1 MRQSRRWIWRLPAA
15 VPLTLALTLVAS
27 LSFAGPPEAPSPR
40 TTEANITRVTASLL
54 ASSQLAH
61 HPLDAQLA
69 GKLLDRYMDAL
80 DPNRSLFLSSD
91 VGEWAPMRATLAQAT
106 LTKGDTG
113 PAHVVFSRYL
123 ERLRQQVAFDTQLL
137 RGAEFEFAGDDQL
150 VVDREHAER
159 PRDLAGAQ
167 GLWRAQLRAEYLGE
181 KLGDKP
187 PHDISAAL
195 IRRHEQQLKLMSE
208 LGNDEVLEIYL
219 DALAHVYDPH
229 SDYMDKESTES
240 LSISMNL
247 SLFGIGA
254 TLESEDGLC
263 TIRELVPGGPAAL
276 SGALKPGDH
285 IVAVAQGSGTPV
297 DVTSMPLTRIVQL
310 IRGPKGSDVT
320 LTIRPSTGA
329 TKTVHLTRA
338 DVKLKDQQ
346 AKARIV
352 DLPRANAEPLRL
364 GIVDLPSFYSGDD
377 DGGRHGCTADVAR
390 LLAKLQAE
398 KVRGVV
404 LDLRR
409 NGGGSLQEAIDLTS
423 LFVGSGPVVQTRGAD
438 NSIEVGDNKA
448 ATVRYSGPLVVLV
461 SRFSASASEIL
472 AGALQDYGRAVVVG
486 DPSTFGKGTVQTI
499 MPLAQV
505 MDRAGLTHSFDP
517 GAVKLTIS
525 KFYRPSGASTE
536 LRGVASDIVI
546 PAASGIVPVG
556 ESKLTDPLP
565 WDTISASRY
574 HPFGQVAPYLG
585 ALRGASAAR
594 IAADPAFAELRQQ
607 LARLKTR
614 LDDNSIS
621 LNEARRRRELAQDK
635 AIGKAIASKAEAEES
650 GIPTYQITVAAAGQP
665 GLPPRMAS
673 TPKGPGDANADPTT
687 SAKSGDDALE
697 NPGSTAAHAADE
709 LILDESLRV
718 LSDYVGLLEKPL
730 AGGPAGQ
737 PARLAGPQPSGR
749 PGG

>member
-1 MRQSRRWIWRLPAA
+1 L
-15 VPLTLALTLVAS
+15 LALTLVTS
-27 LSFAGPPEAPSPR
+27 LSFAGPPQAPPDPR

-61 HPLDAQLA
+61 HPLDGQLA

-80 DPNRSLFLSSD
+80 DPSRSLFLSSD
-91 VGEWAPMRATLAQAT
+91 VAEWAPMRATLAQST
-106 LTKGDTG
+106 RVEGDTK
-113 PAHVVFSRYL
+113 PAHVIYTRYL
-123 ERLRQQVAFDTQLL
+123 ERLRQQAAFDTQLL
-137 RGAEFEFAGDDQL
+137 RADQFEFAGDDKVL
-150 VVDREHAER
+150 VDREHAER
-159 PRDLAGAQ
+159 PTDLASAHE
-167 GLWRAQLRAEYLGE
+167 LWRQQLRAEYLGE

-187 PHDISAAL
+187 AHDIPAAL

-219 DALAHVYDPH
+219 DALTHVYDPH

-247 SLFGIGA
+247 QLFGIGA
-254 TLESEDGLC
+254 TLESQDGLC

-276 SGALKPGDH
+276 SGALKPGDR
-285 IVAVAQGSGTPV
+285 IVAVAQSKGAPV

-329 TKTVHLTRA
+329 NKTVRLTRA
-338 DVKLKDQQ
+338 EVKLKDQR
-346 AKARIV
+346 AKARII
-352 DLPRANAEPLRL
+352 DLPRTGAEPLRL
-364 GIVDLPSFYSGDD
+364 GVIDLPSFYAGDD
-377 DGGRHGCTADVAR
+377 DSGGHGCTADVAR

-438 NSIEVGDNKA
+438 NSIEVGANKA
-448 ATVRYSGPLVVLV
+448 ATNRYTGPLVVLV
-461 SRFSASASEIL
+461 SRFSASASEIA

-486 DPSTFGKGTVQTI
+486 DPATFGKGTVQTI
-499 MPLAQV
+499 LPLAQM
-505 MDRAGLTHSFDP
+505 MDRAGLSHSFDP
-517 GAVKLTIS
+517 GALKLTIS

-536 LRGVASDIVI
+536 LRGVGSDIVI

-565 WDTISASRY
+565 WDTITASRF
-574 HPFGQVAPYLG
+574 HPFGEVAPYLPT
-585 ALRGASAAR
+585 LRGASAAR
-594 IAADPAFAELRQQ
+594 VAADPAFAEVRQQ
-607 LARLKTR
+607 LARLKSR
-614 LDDNSIS
+614 LDDNSLS
-621 LNEARRRRELAQDK
+621 LNEARRRREQAQDK
-635 AIGKAIASKAEAEES
+635 AIGKAIATKAEAEES
-650 GIPTYQITVAAAGQP
+650 SIPAYEITLAAADQP

-673 TPKGPGDANADPTT
+673 KPKKTGDASAKSGEKSGDANAKP
-687 SAKSGDDALE
+687 GDDTLDDPESNA
-697 NPGSTAAHAADE
+697 SHAADE
-709 LILDESLRV
+709 LVLAESLRV
-718 LSDYVGLLEKPL
+718 LSDYVGLLDHPPAVGS
-730 AGGPAGQ
+730 AGK
-737 PARLAGPQPSGR
+737 PARLAGPQPTAR